1 MLLVNKHATTLKIR
15 FRLTGLIAGLAIHAG
30 RNLESIW
37 CLPCLQI
44 TPFLLES
51 IRNKTGGKS
60 LAANIQLVKNNAAVG
75 SQIAVALSALG

>member
-1 MLLVNKHATTLKIR
+1 MSSSS
-15 FRLTGLIAGLAIHAG
+15 AGG
-30 RNLESIW
+30 RANFW
-37 CLPCLQI
+37 PCALSQV

-75 SQIAVALSALG
+75 SQIAAALSALG

>member
-1 MLLVNKHATTLKIR
+1 MQAFGHDELSDCRHIVLS
-15 FRLTGLIAGLAIHAG
+15 LTHTHPLS
-30 RNLESIW
+30 RSVFVYV
-37 CLPCLQI
+37 CVCVYVCQV